1 MYQVVI
7 YMYIVH
13 SLVFYFYLANGLKC
27 IFPLYFCVYRC
38 PWSVLDWSKS
48 RNQCQGRFIG
58 RRQAQMQLHPSGAR
72 SISTQHYLEW
82 SPASRRT
89 LQSQRDRNILSPEG
103 LGDRGR
109 SQRGNSGKAHGYR
122 HRHQKSGT
130 GWVSLNISIVWYKSF
145 WKKKSFGYFGIM
157 IATWIKVMQQ

>member
-1 MYQVVI
+1 MGLLKQKNSMYHVVM
-7 YMYIVH
+7 YMHRYFI
-13 SLVFYFYLANGLKC
+13 FYLANGLKC
-27 IFPLYFCVYRC
+27 IFPLYFRVYRC

-72 SISTQHYLEW
+72 SVSTQHYLEW

-89 LQSQRDRNILSPEG
+89 VQSQCNRNILSPEG

-109 SQRGNSGKAHGYR
+109 SQRGNSGKAHGYC

-130 GWVSLNISIVWYKSF
+130 GWVTLDISIVWYKSF
-145 WKKKSFGYFGIM
+145 WKKKIM
-157 IATWIKVMQQ
+157 RIHVFW